1 VYRQFED
8 TDEFADELHR
18 LEREPPLPRGQ
29 RPLDDHMFE
38 LLTEPSPAARPA
50 RRRLRAL
57 AGGLGVEDEVTTENE
72 NENSS
77 TGAEEARDGD

>member
-1 VYRQFED
+1 
-8 TDEFADELHR
+8 
-18 LEREPPLPRGQ
+18 
-29 RPLDDHMFE
+29 MFE

-57 AGGLGVEDEVTTENE
+57 AGGLGIEDAVTTENE